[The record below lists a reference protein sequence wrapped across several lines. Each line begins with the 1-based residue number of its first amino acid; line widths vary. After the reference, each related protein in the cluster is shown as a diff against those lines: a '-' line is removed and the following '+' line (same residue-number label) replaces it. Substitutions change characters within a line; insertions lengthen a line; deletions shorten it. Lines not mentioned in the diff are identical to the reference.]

1 MPRLVQRSS
10 VFAALRPIGA
20 AVAATGLALAIAG
33 SSTGPAAVT
42 ADKATRLSATAPHA
56 SPPTADTRRV
66 PTSVRPATP
75 QAARSQQRA
84 QWVRPVPG
92 AVTSWF
98 GRRWGALH
106 PGIDLGSPYGTPVH
120 AITSGWILSAGWIS
134 GYGKTVRVW
143 SHGLVFYYPH
153 LSHIRHLHG
162 FLTTGEMLGR
172 VGSTGFSTGPHLH
185 VEIRRHGRA
194 FNPLRILWLHG
205 VRL

>member
-1 MPRLVQRSS
+1 MPRLPQRSF
-10 VFAALRPIGA
+10 VFAALRPLGA
-20 AVAATGLALAIAG
+20 TVAATGLVMAITG
-33 SSTGPAAVT
+33 SSTGAPAAITADSAPRPVATSPQVSPVT
-42 ADKATRLSATAPHA
+42 AAHRPAP
-56 SPPTADTRRV
+56 V
-66 PTSVRPATP
+66 SVRV
-75 QAARSQQRA
+75 AARTARSLQRGE
-84 QWVRPVPG
+84 WVRPVPG
-92 AVTSWF
+92 PVTSWF

-153 LSHIRHLHG
+153 LSHIRHRHG
-162 FLTTGEMLGR
+162 FLQTGEMLGR

-185 VEIRRHGRA
+185 VEIRHHGRP
-194 FNPLRILWLHG
+194 FNPRRILWQHG